1 MSRRLARQTALE
13 ILYQIDITKSTLEY
27 ALENTPAEAALDCSE
42 WEFAHSLVTGVIAK
56 LPEIDGILAQ
66 FAKDWKVERMA
77 YIDRNILRLATYE
90 LKYQNDVPIK
100 VSVNEAVEL
109 ARKYSDP
116 KAAKFINGILG
127 TVVDY
132 FSEGED
138 K

>member
-27 ALENTPAEAALDCSE
+27 AIENTPAETPLDCSDR
-42 WEFAHSLVTGVIAK
+42 EFAHSLVTGVIAR
-56 LPEIDGILAQ
+56 LPEIDGIIAQ

-90 LKYQNDVPIK
+90 LKYLDDVPIK

-109 ARKYSDP
+109 AKKFSDQ

-132 FSEGED
+132 VSEGENE
-138 K
+138 